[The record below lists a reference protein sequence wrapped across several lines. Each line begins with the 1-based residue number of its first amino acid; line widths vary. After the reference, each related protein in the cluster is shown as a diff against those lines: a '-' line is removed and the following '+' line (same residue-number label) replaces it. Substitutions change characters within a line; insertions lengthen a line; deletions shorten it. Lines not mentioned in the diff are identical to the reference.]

1 MVGHV
6 ARAYDLSKMPLKKNH
21 CYSDN
26 KNLFTNTRAP
36 AHSKGVYLK
45 ISLHNTNVT
54 FFHFSRHLI
63 LFRAIRTHLYIFP
76 IKDNLQTIFERIPFG
91 IEKIELLNFE
101 FRTVSWFVDNT
112 GRFFFIPS
120 FGHVFMDVQFVSIDF
135 IVANLLNL
143 LLFKVIKLL

>member
-1 MVGHV
+1 MLNKTNVTNGG
-6 ARAYDLSKMPLKKNH
+6 ARGKSVRPQQDAFEKKPLLFRQQ
-21 CYSDN
+21 
-26 KNLFTNTRAP
+26 NLFTNTRAP

-112 GRFFFIPS
+112 GRFFFYS
-120 FGHVFMDVQFVSIDF
+120 EFWTRVYGRSIC
-135 IVANLLNL
+135 VY
-143 LLFKVIKLL
+143 

>member
-112 GRFFFIPS
+112 GRFFFYS
-120 FGHVFMDVQFVSIDF
+120 EFWTRVYGRSIC
-135 IVANLLNL
+135 VY
-143 LLFKVIKLL
+143 